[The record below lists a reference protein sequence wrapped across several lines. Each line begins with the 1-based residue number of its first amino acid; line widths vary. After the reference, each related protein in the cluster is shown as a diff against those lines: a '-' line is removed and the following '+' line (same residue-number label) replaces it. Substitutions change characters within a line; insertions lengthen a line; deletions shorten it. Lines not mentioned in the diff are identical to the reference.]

1 MNIKEQVKTESP
13 IKRALR
19 ALDDLQA
26 KLDAVEYAK
35 REPIAIVGMS
45 CRFPGGANSP
55 EAFWQLLRDGVDTI
69 SEVPP
74 ERWDTDKYYNPDS
87 NIPGTIS
94 TRQGGFL
101 EGVDGFDS
109 EFFNISARE
118 AASMDPQQRL
128 LLEVGWSA
136 LENAAQVP
144 QVSDR
149 STGVFVGIYM
159 HDYSRVMSEAADST
173 NIDAFCAMGNSLSV
187 AAGRLS
193 YILGLNGPSMAI
205 DTSCSSSLVSV
216 HLACQSLRNRECD
229 AALAGGVCLN
239 LAPDTSIALSR
250 TQMLNPEGRCKTFD
264 ASANGFAKGEGCGM
278 VVLKRLSDAV
288 ADGDNILALVRGSA
302 VNHNGR
308 SSSLIAPNG
317 LSQQAV
323 IRQALAN
330 GGIKPDRVDYI
341 EVQGT
346 GTSVGESIEVGALNA
361 VYGQN
366 RPLDRPL
373 AIASVKTNIGH
384 TEAASGVAS
393 LLKVVLALQNKQ
405 IPPHLHLKQ
414 PNTHINWD
422 EIPFEVPTELMPWS
436 KEEPRFAGISAFG
449 FSGTNAH
456 LILEE
461 APSLEPVQ
469 NSAERPLHLL
479 ALSAKTE
486 TALVQLAQKYQKY
499 IAANPNLDLAN
510 ICFSANSGRS
520 HFQHRLSILADSTA
534 ELKDKLTAFN
544 TDRKGKDIYRGE
556 ADGEPKIVFL
566 FPDLDPKHWQ
576 MSRQLY
582 DTQPTFK
589 QSIDRCDDILNSYLN
604 KSLIDILFEQSSEET
619 IFCLDRAYLQ
629 PALFALEYSLCR
641 LWQSWGIKPSAVMG
655 YGIGEYVAACIAGVF
670 SLKDGLKL
678 AVGKE
683 NQEKDFEQIANQI
696 TYSQPQLNLIS
707 SVTSKSHTDITTAQY
722 WCRPLEYSTNF
733 AANLVTLKEY
743 SILLPILPLAGNLVN
758 SLPELPNL
766 FASFNSPGDK
776 WQQLLENLSQLYVQG
791 TSVNWMGFD
800 RDYSRRRIQL
810 PTYAW
815 QHKRH
820 WFEPNKESS
829 NGNHHGLNGNALSL
843 GLDTEVI
850 EKARLALA
858 PFGDAGFLVQLKAEG
873 EFSEAELKLLP
884 KLLAKLGKQSPSSV
898 ESKPVDEPE
907 LRTADDIQAWLV
919 ERIAREIGV
928 TPENIDR
935 KEPFDNYGLDSV
947 LAIEVASA
955 GKQKLGIDMSPL
967 LLVHYPTIES
977 LSQHL
982 AKQLEVSETETEVFE
997 I

>member
-1 MNIKEQVKTESP
+1 MSIKEQTKTESP

-19 ALDDLQA
+19 ALDDMQA

-35 REPIAIVGMS
+35 REPIAIVGMG
-45 CRFPGGANSP
+45 CRFPGNANSP

-69 SEVPP
+69 SEVPSQ
-74 ERWDTDKYYNPDS
+74 RWDKDKYYNPDP
-87 NIPGTIS
+87 NIPGTIA
-94 TRQGGFL
+94 TREGGFL
-101 EGVDGFDS
+101 DGVDGFDA

-136 LENAAQVP
+136 LENAALVP
-144 QVSDR
+144 QISDR
-149 STGVFVGIYM
+149 STGVFMGIYM
-159 HDYSRVMSEAADST
+159 HDYSRVMSEVGDST

-205 DTSCSSSLVSV
+205 DTSCSSSLVSI
-216 HLACQSLRNRECD
+216 HLACQSLRLGECD

-264 ASANGFAKGEGCGM
+264 ADANGFAKGEGCG
-278 VVLKRLSDAV
+278 VIVLKRLSDAI
-288 ADGDNILALVRGSA
+288 ADGDNILAQIRGSA

-317 LSQQAV
+317 LSQQVV

-330 GGIKPDRVDYI
+330 GGVKPESVDYV

-346 GTSVGESIEVGALNA
+346 GTSVGESIEVGALSA
-361 VYGQN
+361 VYGN
-366 RPLDRPL
+366 RPTERPL

-414 PNTHINWD
+414 PNPYINWD
-422 EIPFEVPTELMPWS
+422 EIPFEVPTELIPWERS
-436 KEEPRFAGISAFG
+436 ETRFAGISAFG

-456 LILEE
+456 IVLEE
-461 APSLEPVQ
+461 APTSELVE
-469 NSAERPLHLL
+469 NSPERPLHLL

-486 TALVQLAQKYQKY
+486 TALVQLAQKYQKH
-499 IAANPNLDLAN
+499 IAANPNLNLAN

-520 HFQHRLSILADSTA
+520 HFQHRLSILASTTA

-544 TDRKGKDIYRGE
+544 TDRKGKDIDRGE
-556 ADGEPKIVFL
+556 ADSEPKIAFL

-589 QSIDRCDDILNSYLN
+589 QSIDRCAEILEPHLD
-604 KSLIDILFEQSSEET
+604 KPLLEILYPSATPAPLPPCSP
-619 IFCLDRAYLQ
+619 A
-629 PALFALEYSLCR
+629 PSALFALEYALYC

-655 YGIGEYVAACIAGVF
+655 YGIGEYVAACISGVF
-670 SLKDGLKL
+670 SLEDGIKLVVERGLLDRSLAGADKDK
-678 AVGKE
+678 
-683 NQEKDFEQIANQI
+683 FEQIANQV

-707 SVTSKSHTDITTAQY
+707 SFTSKSDTDITTAEY
-722 WCRPLEYSTNF
+722 WCRPLESSTNF
-733 AANLVTLKEY
+733 AANLVTLAEDRV
-743 SILLPILPLAGNLVN
+743 LLPILPIAGDLIN
-758 SLPELPNL
+758 SLPELPHL
-766 FASFNSPGDK
+766 LTSFNSSGNE
-776 WQQLLENLSQLYVQG
+776 WQWLLENLSQLYVRG
-791 TSVNWMGFD
+791 TNVDWMGFD
-800 RDYSRRRIQL
+800 RDYSHRRIQL
-810 PTYAW
+810 PTYPW
-815 QHKRH
+815 QHRRH
-820 WFEPNKESS
+820 WFEPERPKSS
-829 NGNHHGLNGNALSL
+829 NGNYRGLNGHALSL
-843 GLDTEVI
+843 SDINTEAI
-850 EKARLALA
+850 EH
-858 PFGDAGFLVQLKAEG
+858 LKAEG

-884 KLLAKLGKQSPSSV
+884 KLLAKLGKHSSSV
-898 ESKPVDEPE
+898 ESEPVEPK
-907 LRTADDIQAWLV
+907 LSTASDIQAWLV
-919 ERIAREIGV
+919 ERIAKEIGV
-928 TPENIDR
+928 TPESIDP

-947 LAIEVASA
+947 LAIEIASA

-967 LLVHYPTIES
+967 LLVHYPTIKS

-982 AKQLEVSETETEVFE
+982 AKELLVSETEVFE

>member
-1 MNIKEQVKTESP
+1 MSIKEQTKTESP

-19 ALDDLQA
+19 ALDDMQA

-35 REPIAIVGMS
+35 REPIAIVGMG
-45 CRFPGGANSP
+45 CRFPGNANSP

-69 SEVPP
+69 SEVPAQ
-74 ERWDTDKYYNPDS
+74 RWDKDKYYSSEPNV
-87 NIPGTIS
+87 PGTIA
-94 TRQGGFL
+94 TREGGFI
-101 EGVDGFDS
+101 EGVDGFDA

-128 LLEVGWSA
+128 LLEVSWSA
-136 LENAAQVP
+136 LENAALVP

-149 STGVFVGIYM
+149 LTGVFMGIYM
-159 HDYSRVMSEAADST
+159 HDYSQVMSEAGDAT

-205 DTSCSSSLVSV
+205 DTSCSSSLVSI
-216 HLACQSLRNRECD
+216 HLACQSLRLGECD

-239 LAPDTSIALSR
+239 LAPNTSIALSR

-264 ASANGFAKGEGCGM
+264 ADANGFAKGEGCG
-278 VVLKRLSDAV
+278 VIVLKRLRDAI
-288 ADGDNILALVRGSA
+288 ADGDNILAQIRGSA

-323 IRQALAN
+323 IRRALAN
-330 GGIKPDRVDYI
+330 GGVKPESVDYV

-346 GTSVGESIEVGALNA
+346 GTSVGESIEVGALSA
-361 VYGQN
+361 IYGQN
-366 RPLDRPL
+366 RPAERPL

-414 PNTHINWD
+414 PNPYIEWN
-422 EIPFEVPTELMPWS
+422 EIPFEVPTEL
-436 KEEPRFAGISAFG
+436 KEWQKEGTRFAGISAFG

-456 LILEE
+456 IVLEE
-461 APSLEPVQ
+461 APTPEPVEK
-469 NSAERPLHLL
+469 SSERPLHLL

-486 TALVQLAQKYQKY
+486 TALVQLVQKYQKH
-499 IAANPNLDLAN
+499 IADNPNLDIADL
-510 ICFSANSGRS
+510 CFSANSGRS
-520 HFQHRLSILADSTA
+520 HFQHRLSILASTTA
-534 ELKDKLTAFN
+534 ELNDKLITFN

-556 ADGEPKIVFL
+556 AGDEPEITFL
-566 FPDLDPKHWQ
+566 FSNLDLKNWQ

-589 QSIDRCDDILNSYLN
+589 QAIDSCAEILEPHLDTP
-604 KSLIDILFEQSSEET
+604 LLET
-619 IFCLDRAYLQ
+619 LYS
-629 PALFALEYSLCR
+629 PAPSALPAIFALEYALCC
-641 LWQSWGIKPSAVMG
+641 LWQSWGIKPSAVTS
-655 YGIGEYVAACIAGVF
+655 YGIGEYVAGCIAGVF
-670 SLKDGLKL
+670 SLEDGLKL
-678 AVGKE
+678 AVGASNE
-683 NQEKDFEQIANQI
+683 DLEQIANQI

-707 SVTSKSHTDITTAQY
+707 SFTSKSDTDVTTAEY
-722 WCRPLEYSTNF
+722 WCGVKSSSVDTKAIALEKDG
-733 AANLVTLKEY
+733 LV
-743 SILLPILPLAGNLVN
+743 LPILPLDSDLVN
-758 SLPELPNL
+758 SLPESTDLL
-766 FASFNSPGDK
+766 SSFNASGDE
-776 WQQLLENLSQLYVQG
+776 WQRLLENLSQLYVRG
-791 TSVNWMGFD
+791 TNVDWVGFD
-800 RDYSRRRIQL
+800 RDYSRRRIPL
-810 PTYAW
+810 PTYPW
-815 QHKRH
+815 QHKRY
-820 WFEPNKESS
+820 WFEPERQESS
-829 NGNHHGLNGNALSL
+829 NGNVRSLNDNAIALGNIN
-843 GLDTEVI
+843 TEAI
-850 EKARLALA
+850 E
-858 PFGDAGFLVQLKAEG
+858 QLKAEG

-884 KLLAKLGKQSPSSV
+884 KLLEKLGKHTDSV
-898 ESKPVDEPE
+898 ESPVEEPK
-907 LRTADDIQAWLV
+907 LSTASDIQAWLV

-928 TPENIDR
+928 SPESIDLN
-935 KEPFDNYGLDSV
+935 EPFDNYGLDSV
-947 LAIEVASA
+947 LAIEIASA

-982 AKQLEVSETETEVFE
+982 AKQSSVTETEIFE

>member
-1 MNIKEQVKTESP
+1 MSIKEQVKTESP
-13 IKRALR
+13 VKRALR
-19 ALDDLQA
+19 ALDDMQA
-26 KLDAVEYAK
+26 KLDAIEYAK
-35 REPIAIVGMS
+35 REPIAIVGMG

-74 ERWDTDKYYNPDS
+74 ERWDTDKYYNCDP
-87 NIPGTIS
+87 NIPGTIA
-94 TRQGGFL
+94 TREGGFL

-128 LLEVGWSA
+128 LLEVSWSA
-136 LENAAQVP
+136 LENAALVP
-144 QVSDR
+144 QVADR
-149 STGVFVGIYM
+149 ATGVFVGIYM
-159 HDYSRVMSEAADST
+159 HDYSRVMSEAGDAT

-205 DTSCSSSLVSV
+205 DTSCSSSLVSI
-216 HLACQSLRNRECD
+216 HLACQSLRLGECN
-229 AALAGGVCLN
+229 AALAGGVGLN

-278 VVLKRLSDAV
+278 IVLKRLSDAV
-288 ADGDNILALVRGSA
+288 RDGDNILALVRGSA

-330 GGIKPDRVDYI
+330 GGVKPESVDYV

-366 RPLDRPL
+366 RPADRPL

-414 PNTHINWD
+414 PNPHIDWD
-422 EIPFEVPTELMPWS
+422 KIPFKVPTELMPWQ

-456 LILEE
+456 IVLEE
-461 APSLEPVQ
+461 APTPEPVE
-469 NSAERPLHLL
+469 SSPERPLHLL

-499 IAANPNLDLAN
+499 LAANPDLDLAN
-510 ICFSANSGRS
+510 VCFSANSGRS
-520 HFQHRLSILADSTA
+520 HFQHRLSILASTTA

-544 TDRKGKDIYRGE
+544 TDRKGKGIYRGE
-556 ADGEPKIVFL
+556 ADSEPKIAFL

-589 QSIDRCDDILNSYLN
+589 QSIDRCAEILEPYLD
-604 KSLIDILFEQSSEET
+604 KPLLEVIYPSTGDSRRGESRIAPT
-619 IFCLDRAYLQ
+619 AYLQ
-629 PALFALEYSLCR
+629 PALFALEYALCR

-670 SLKDGLKL
+670 SLEDGLKL
-678 AVGKE
+678 VVERGRLDRSLAGAD
-683 NQEKDFEQIANQI
+683 KDFEQITNQL

-722 WCRPLEYSTNF
+722 WCRPLESSTNF

-743 SILLPILPLAGNLVN
+743 SVFLPILPLDGDLVN

-766 FASFNSPGDK
+766 FASFNSPGDE

-791 TSVNWMGFD
+791 TSVDWMGFD
-800 RDYSRRRIQL
+800 RDYSRGRIQL
-810 PTYAW
+810 PTYPW

-820 WFEPNKESS
+820 WFEPDKENS
-829 NGNHHGLNGNALSL
+829 NGRREGGLNGAAHSL
-843 GLDTEVI
+843 DSIDTAVI
-850 EKARLALA
+850 E
-858 PFGDAGFLVQLKAEG
+858 QLKTEG
-873 EFSEAELKLLP
+873 EFSEAELELLP
-884 KLLAKLGKQSPSSV
+884 KLLAKLGKHPSSV
-898 ESKPVDEPE
+898 ESEPVDEPE
-907 LRTADDIQAWLV
+907 LRTADDIQGWLI
-919 ERIAREIGV
+919 ERIAKEIGV
-928 TPENIDR
+928 TPENIDV

-947 LAIEVASA
+947 LAIEIASA

-977 LSQHL
+977 LSQYL
-982 AKQLEVSETETEVFE
+982 AKELEVSETEVFE

>member
-1 MNIKEQVKTESP
+1 MTKKEQTKTESP

-19 ALDDLQA
+19 ALDDMQA

-35 REPIAIVGMS
+35 REPIAIVGMG
-45 CRFPGGANSP
+45 CRFPGNANSP

-74 ERWDTDKYYNPDS
+74 QRWDKDKYYSCEP
-87 NIPGTIS
+87 NIPGTIA
-94 TRQGGFL
+94 TCEGGFL
-101 EGVDGFDS
+101 EDVDGFDA

-128 LLEVGWSA
+128 LLEVSWSA
-136 LENAAQVP
+136 LENAALVP

-149 STGVFVGIYM
+149 STGVFMGIYM
-159 HDYSRVMSEAADST
+159 RDYSKVMSEAGEAT

-193 YILGLNGPSMAI
+193 YILGLNGPNMAI
-205 DTSCSSSLVSV
+205 DTSCSSSLVSI
-216 HLACQSLRNRECD
+216 HLACQSLRLGECD

-264 ASANGFAKGEGCGM
+264 ASANGFAKGEGCG
-278 VVLKRLSDAV
+278 VIVLKRLSDAI
-288 ADGDNILALVRGSA
+288 ADGDNILAQIRGSA

-323 IRQALAN
+323 IRQALAS
-330 GGIKPDRVDYI
+330 GGVKPESVDYV

-346 GTSVGESIEVGALNA
+346 GTSVGESIEVGALSA

-366 RPLDRPL
+366 RPAESPL

-414 PNTHINWD
+414 PNPYIEWN
-422 EIPFEVPTELMPWS
+422 EIPFEVPTEL
-436 KEEPRFAGISAFG
+436 KEWQKEGTRFAGISAFG

-456 LILEE
+456 IVLEE
-461 APSLEPVQ
+461 APTPEPVE
-469 NSAERPLHLL
+469 NSCERPLHLL

-499 IAANPNLDLAN
+499 IAANPNQDIAN

-520 HFQHRLSILADSTA
+520 HFQHRLSILASTTA
-534 ELKDKLTAFN
+534 ELGDKLIAFN

-556 ADGEPKIVFL
+556 ADDEPKITFL
-566 FPDLDPKHWQ
+566 FPDLDLKNWQ

-589 QSIDRCDDILNSYLN
+589 QAIDRCAEILEPYLDIPLLEALYPPVS
-604 KSLIDILFEQSSEET
+604 
-619 IFCLDRAYLQ
+619 
-629 PALFALEYSLCR
+629 PASPTPTAPVFALEYALCR

-655 YGIGEYVAACIAGVF
+655 YGIGEYVAGCIAGVF
-670 SLKDGLKL
+670 SLEDGLKL
-678 AVGKE
+678 VAGATNE
-683 NQEKDFEQIANQI
+683 DLEQIANRI

-707 SVTSKSHTDITTAQY
+707 SFTSKSDTDVTSAEY
-722 WCRPLEYSTNF
+722 WSRPLESGSIDANF
-733 AANLVTLKEY
+733 VDLEKDGLV
-743 SILLPILPLAGNLVN
+743 LPILPLASDLVN
-758 SLPELPNL
+758 SLPESPNL
-766 FASFNSPGDK
+766 LSSFNAPGDE
-776 WQQLLENLSQLYVQG
+776 WQRLLENLSQLYIRG
-791 TSVNWMGFD
+791 TNVDWSGFD
-800 RDYSRRRIQL
+800 RDYSRRRVQL
-810 PTYAW
+810 PTYSW
-815 QHKRH
+815 QHKRY
-820 WFEPNKESS
+820 WFEPNQS
-829 NGNHHGLNGNALSL
+829 NQELRANDMACSFERLN
-843 GLDTEVI
+843 TEVI
-850 EKARLALA
+850 RRLKNL
-858 PFGDAGFLVQLKAEG
+858 G
-873 EFSEAELKLLP
+873 EFSVAELELLAKLLP
-884 KLLAKLGKQSPSSV
+884 KLREQSSQASAESQPV
-898 ESKPVDEPE
+898 KESKPV
-907 LRTADDIQAWLV
+907 TASDIQIWLV
-919 ERIAREIGV
+919 ERIAKEIGV
-928 TPENIDR
+928 NPENIDIE
-935 KEPFDNYGLDSV
+935 EPFDNYGLDSV
-947 LAIEVASA
+947 LAIEIASA
-955 GKQKLGIDMSPL
+955 GKQKLGLDMSPL
-967 LLVHYPTIES
+967 LLVHYPTIDS

-982 AKQLEVSETETEVFE
+982 AKQLSVESETEIFE

>member
-1 MNIKEQVKTESP
+1 M
-13 IKRALR
+13 
-19 ALDDLQA
+19 QA

-35 REPIAIVGMS
+35 REPIAIVGMG
-45 CRFPGGANSP
+45 CRFPGNANSP

-74 ERWDTDKYYNPDS
+74 QRWDKDKYYNSDP
-87 NIPGTIS
+87 NIPGTIAS
-94 TRQGGFL
+94 REGGFI
-101 EGVDGFDS
+101 EGVDGFDA

-128 LLEVGWSA
+128 LLEVSWSA
-136 LENAAQVP
+136 LENAALVP

-149 STGVFVGIYM
+149 LTGVFMGIYM
-159 HDYSRVMSEAADST
+159 RDYSQVMSEAGDAT

-205 DTSCSSSLVSV
+205 DTSCSSSLVSI
-216 HLACQSLRNRECD
+216 HLACQSLRLGECD

-264 ASANGFAKGEGCGM
+264 ASANGFAKGEGCGII
-278 VVLKRLSDAV
+278 VLKRMSDAL
-288 ADGDNILALVRGSA
+288 ADGDNILAQIRGSA

-330 GGIKPDRVDYI
+330 AGVRPESVDYL

-346 GTSVGESIEVGALNA
+346 GTSVGESIEVGALSA
-361 VYGQN
+361 IYGQN
-366 RPLDRPL
+366 RPAERPL

-414 PNTHINWD
+414 PNPYIEWN
-422 EIPFEVPTELMPWS
+422 EIPFKVPTELMPWK
-436 KEEPRFAGISAFG
+436 KESSRFAGISAFG

-456 LILEE
+456 IVLEE
-461 APSLEPVQ
+461 APTPEPVKNSNSLEP
-469 NSAERPLHLL
+469 PLHLL

-499 IAANPNLDLAN
+499 IAANPNLDIAN

-520 HFQHRLSILADSTA
+520 HFQHRLSIIASTTA
-534 ELKDKLTAFN
+534 ELRDKLITFN
-544 TDRKGKDIYRGE
+544 TDRKGKDIYRGK
-556 ADGEPKIVFL
+556 ADGEPKIAFL
-566 FPDLDPKHWQ
+566 FPNLNSQHWQ

-589 QSIDRCDDILNSYLN
+589 QAMDSCAEILEPYLDTPLLEIIYPPVPQ
-604 KSLIDILFEQSSEET
+604 SLSPSVPS
-619 IFCLDRAYLQ
+619 
-629 PALFALEYSLCR
+629 PAIFALEYALCR
-641 LWQSWGIKPSAVMG
+641 LWQSWGIKPSTVIG
-655 YGIGEYVAACIAGVF
+655 YGIGEYVAGCIAGVF
-670 SLKDGLKL
+670 SLEDGLKL
-678 AVGKE
+678 AVGVKADE
-683 NQEKDFEQIANQI
+683 DLERIANQI
-696 TYSQPQLNLIS
+696 AYSQPQLNFVS
-707 SVTSKSHTDITTAQY
+707 SVTNTHTDVTTAKY
-722 WCRPLEYSTNF
+722 WCRPLESSSI
-733 AANLVTLKEY
+733 AANLADLEQDRV
-743 SILLPILPLAGNLVN
+743 LLPILPLTSNLVS
-758 SLPELPNL
+758 SLAESANL
-766 FASFNSPGDK
+766 LSSFNTPGDE
-776 WQQLLENLSQLYVQG
+776 WQRLLENLSQLYVRG
-791 TSVNWMGFD
+791 TNVDWVGFA
-800 RDYSRRRIQL
+800 RDYSRRRIPL
-810 PTYAW
+810 PTYPW

-820 WFEPNKESS
+820 WFEPDKS
-829 NGNHHGLNGNALSL
+829 NNNNQDLNGNGLNL
-843 GLDTEVI
+843 GNINTEVI
-850 EKARLALA
+850 E
-858 PFGDAGFLVQLKAEG
+858 QLKAEG
-873 EFSEAELKLLP
+873 EFSEAELELLP
-884 KLLAKLGKQSPSSV
+884 KLLAKLGKHSSSV
-898 ESKPVDEPE
+898 GAVREPPLLK
-907 LRTADDIQAWLV
+907 LRTASDIQAWLV

-928 TPENIDR
+928 NPGNIDL

-947 LAIEVASA
+947 LAIEIASA

-977 LSQHL
+977 LSHYL
-982 AKQLEVSETETEVFE
+982 AKELKLQVLETEVFE

>member
-1 MNIKEQVKTESP
+1 MSIKEQVKTESP
-13 IKRALR
+13 VKRALR
-19 ALDDLQA
+19 ALDDMQA
-26 KLDAVEYAK
+26 KLDAIEYAK
-35 REPIAIVGMS
+35 REPIAIVGMG

-74 ERWDTDKYYNPDS
+74 ERWDTDKYYNCDP
-87 NIPGTIS
+87 NIPGTIA
-94 TRQGGFL
+94 TREGGFL

-128 LLEVGWSA
+128 LLEVSWSA
-136 LENAAQVP
+136 LENAALVP
-144 QVSDR
+144 QVADR
-149 STGVFVGIYM
+149 ATGVFVGIYM
-159 HDYSRVMSEAADST
+159 HDYSRVMSEAGDAT

-205 DTSCSSSLVSV
+205 DTSCSSSLVSI
-216 HLACQSLRNRECD
+216 HLACQSLRLGECN
-229 AALAGGVCLN
+229 AALAGGVGLN

-278 VVLKRLSDAV
+278 IVLKRLSDAV
-288 ADGDNILALVRGSA
+288 RDGDNILALVRGSA

-330 GGIKPDRVDYI
+330 GGVKPDRVDYV

-366 RPLDRPL
+366 RPADRPL

-414 PNTHINWD
+414 PNPHIDWD
-422 EIPFEVPTELMPWS
+422 KIPFKVPTELMPWQ

-456 LILEE
+456 IVLEE
-461 APSLEPVQ
+461 APTPEPVE
-469 NSAERPLHLL
+469 SSPERPLHLL

-499 IAANPNLDLAN
+499 LAANPDLDLAN
-510 ICFSANSGRS
+510 VCFSANSGRS
-520 HFQHRLSILADSTA
+520 HFQHRLSILASTTA

-544 TDRKGKDIYRGE
+544 TDRKGKGIYRGE
-556 ADGEPKIVFL
+556 ADSEPKIAFL

-589 QSIDRCDDILNSYLN
+589 QSIDRCAEILEPYLD
-604 KSLIDILFEQSSEET
+604 KPLLEVIYPSTGDSRRGESRIAPT
-619 IFCLDRAYLQ
+619 AYLQ
-629 PALFALEYSLCR
+629 PALFALEYALCR

-670 SLKDGLKL
+670 SLEDGLKL
-678 AVGKE
+678 VVERGRLDRSLAGAD
-683 NQEKDFEQIANQI
+683 KDFEQITNQL

-722 WCRPLEYSTNF
+722 WCRPLESSTNF

-743 SILLPILPLAGNLVN
+743 SVFLPILPLDGDLVN

-766 FASFNSPGDK
+766 FASFNSPGDE

-791 TSVNWMGFD
+791 TSVDWMGFD
-800 RDYSRRRIQL
+800 RDYSRGRIQL
-810 PTYAW
+810 PTYPW

-820 WFEPNKESS
+820 WFEPDKENS
-829 NGNHHGLNGNALSL
+829 NGRREGGLNGAAHSL
-843 GLDTEVI
+843 DSIDTAVI
-850 EKARLALA
+850 E
-858 PFGDAGFLVQLKAEG
+858 QLKTEG
-873 EFSEAELKLLP
+873 EFSEAELELLP
-884 KLLAKLGKQSPSSV
+884 KLLAKLGKHPSSV
-898 ESKPVDEPE
+898 ESEPVDEPE
-907 LRTADDIQAWLV
+907 LRTADDIQGWLI
-919 ERIAREIGV
+919 ERIAKEIGV
-928 TPENIDR
+928 TPENIDV

-947 LAIEVASA
+947 LAIEIASA

-977 LSQHL
+977 LSQYL
-982 AKQLEVSETETEVFE
+982 AKELEVSETEVFE

>member
-1 MNIKEQVKTESP
+1 MSIKEQVKTESP

-19 ALDDLQA
+19 ALDDMQA

-35 REPIAIVGMS
+35 REPIAIVGMG
-45 CRFPGGANSP
+45 CRFPGNANSP

-74 ERWDTDKYYNPDS
+74 QRWDKDKYHNPDP
-87 NIPGTIS
+87 NIPGTIA
-94 TRQGGFL
+94 TREGGFL

-128 LLEVGWSA
+128 LLEVSWSA
-136 LENAAQVP
+136 LENAALVP
-144 QVSDR
+144 QVADR
-149 STGVFVGIYM
+149 STGVFMGIYM
-159 HDYSRVMSEAADST
+159 HDYSRVMSAAGDST

-193 YILGLNGPSMAI
+193 YILGLKGPSMAI
-205 DTSCSSSLVSV
+205 DTSCSSSLVSI
-216 HLACQSLRNRECD
+216 HLACQSLRLGECD

-264 ASANGFAKGEGCGM
+264 ASANGFAKGEGCG
-278 VVLKRLSDAV
+278 VIVLKRLSDAI

-330 GGIKPDRVDYI
+330 GGVKPESVDYV

-366 RPLDRPL
+366 RPTERPL

-393 LLKVVLALQNKQ
+393 LLKVVLALQKKQ

-414 PNTHINWD
+414 PNTHIEWD
-422 EIPFEVPTELMPWS
+422 EIPLKVPTELMPWK
-436 KEEPRFAGISAFG
+436 KESSRFAGISAFG

-456 LILEE
+456 IVLEE
-461 APSLEPVQ
+461 APTPEPVE
-469 NSAERPLHLL
+469 SSPERPLHLL

-499 IAANPNLDLAN
+499 LAANPDLDLAN
-510 ICFSANSGRS
+510 VCFSANSGRS
-520 HFQHRLSILADSTA
+520 HFQHRLSILASTTA

-556 ADGEPKIVFL
+556 ANGEPKIAFL
-566 FPDLDPKHWQ
+566 FPDLNLKQWQ

-582 DTQPTFK
+582 DTQPTFR
-589 QSIDRCDDILNSYLN
+589 QAIDRCAEILEPHLD
-604 KSLIDILFEQSSEET
+604 KPLLEILYSPAPST
-619 IFCLDRAYLQ
+619 
-629 PALFALEYSLCR
+629 PSALFALEYALYC
-641 LWQSWGIKPSAVMG
+641 LWQSWSIKPSAVMG
-655 YGIGEYVAACIAGVF
+655 YGIGEYVAACISGVF
-670 SLKDGLKL
+670 SLEDALKL
-678 AVGKE
+678 VVVG
-683 NQEKDFEQIANQI
+683 EKDKLAQVANRV

-707 SVTSKSHTDITTAQY
+707 IFTSKPDTNITTAEY
-722 WCRPLEYSTNF
+722 WCRPLESDTNF
-733 AANLVTLKEY
+733 AANLNNLVKEGV
-743 SILLPILPLAGNLVN
+743 LLPIVPLDSDLVN
-758 SLPELPNL
+758 SLPKLPYL
-766 FASFNSPGDK
+766 LTSFNSSGNE
-776 WQQLLENLSQLYVQG
+776 WQWLLENLSQLYVRG
-791 TSVNWMGFD
+791 TNVDWIGFD
-800 RDYSRRRIQL
+800 RDYSRRRIPL
-810 PTYAW
+810 PTYPW

-820 WFEPNKESS
+820 WFEPDKSN
-829 NGNHHGLNGNALSL
+829 NGNHQGLNSNALGL
-843 GLDTEVI
+843 GNINTEVI
-850 EKARLALA
+850 E
-858 PFGDAGFLVQLKAEG
+858 QLKETG
-873 EFSEAELKLLP
+873 EFSPVELKLLP
-884 KLLAKLGKQSPSSV
+884 KLLAKLGKHPSLV
-898 ESKPVDEPE
+898 ESEPVGAVREP
-907 LRTADDIQAWLV
+907 LKLQTALDIQAWLV
-919 ERIAREIGV
+919 ERIAKEIGV
-928 TPENIDR
+928 SPESIDL

-947 LAIEVASA
+947 LAIEIASA
-955 GKQKLGIDMSPL
+955 GKQKLGLDISPL

-982 AKQLEVSETETEVFE
+982 AKQLELEVSETEIFE